1 MKFKK
6 ITSFVLAASMGM
18 AMFPTVANAMQIFV
32 NVKTENGKTF
42 SIEVESGDSIN
53 NIMGII
59 ALQEGIHPGSYTLE
73 FGNRTLEE
81 GRTLA
86 GYNIQKGSIVDLVH
100 IKNITLG
107 DYALKS
113 GQNSNVY
120 LGTYKQSSDS
130 NGGYLTEPI
139 KWRVLDNCGEKMFLL
154 SDKNLDVVQYN
165 TEDCPLTWTTSSV
178 RAWLN
183 GYAAN
188 MQSEMDYS
196 DNNFIDTAFSEE
208 EQNIIVDTSGLD
220 ANGATDKVFF
230 LSLDEGKIETYGFT
244 GNKNATDT
252 RKALNTAYVAN
263 GGSTGNTSLGM
274 YAENEADYWWLRS
287 HNNSSGIDYVGDDG
301 YLNSGNYAFAYQAAR
316 PALNL
321 DSSKVLFATPA
332 YGKPVNVGT
341 FSKNETYNFPQ
352 DGQYEY
358 KLTMIDS
365 ERDFTVAESS
375 VALAKDGYVTI
386 NYQDAQVGVNEYI
399 SAILMNKSNEVLYY
413 GQVANI
419 TDDAAKS
426 GRVEISV
433 PSELPYGTYELR
445 IFNEQINGDCRTDF
459 SSDFETVDLE
469 INPKNIMSGKSV
481 FSYYNS
487 ANGYD
492 YIYYGTYNNNPI
504 KWRVLTANGN
514 GGTYT
519 DGNGNDVN
527 SSNAMFMLSEY
538 CLENMIYDET
548 NNGPDISIKDW
559 SDSNIREWGNSTA
572 DTGFIKQSFS
582 ENEQKMLLKTSKRSN
597 GENPDE
603 QNEDVFFALSK
614 GEAESDYIKKDRA
627 AKTSGNGATVGWW
640 LRTMSGYEKAYYV
653 DAHGGIYDSI
663 INSNYTVRPAFN
675 LNTTSVLFTTAS
687 NGGKNVNVG
696 ELTENMENPS
706 REFKLTLLDENRAN
720 FSVVGSENGEN
731 ANIEKT
737 GAAGKKISLSYKGA
751 TTGENEYISA
761 MILNDVGD
769 ILYYGQVANVASED
783 MAEGAIDIK
792 IPGGIAN
799 GTYEMRVFNEQINGD
814 CKTDVSSDFE
824 TVTLNVKKTS
834 GSSGGGGGVAIPVTY
849 NVVFDSDGGNDVA
862 TQKVEKNEKAIKP
875 KTPIKEGFEF
885 GGWFCDKEREKEFDF
900 DTNVTKNITLY
911 AKWLKTEYVVE
922 PTEEPTESVWKNP
935 FGDVSADDWF
945 FEAVKYANKNGLMS
959 GVTNT
964 VFAPDLTLTR
974 GMLVTIFYR
983 MAGEP
988 EVNKSIPFADVMAD
1002 SYYAKAVIWAQ
1013 QNGIITGISETEF
1026 APEDEIT
1033 REQIAVIL
1041 HRYANENGYDVSE
1054 GESTNI
1060 LSYEDFGEI
1069 SEYAIEAM
1077 QYAVGYGIMTGKT
1090 ENTLNP
1096 KDNATRAE
1104 IAAILQRFI
1113 EQNK

>member
-6 ITSFVLAASMGM
+6 ITSFILTAAMVTV
-18 AMFPTVANAMQIFV
+18 MFPSVANAMQIFIK
-32 NVKTENGKTF
+32 VKTENGKTI
-42 SIEVESGDSIN
+42 SVDVESGD
-53 NIMGII
+53 GIHNVMEKI
-59 ALQEGIHPGSYTLE
+59 KLQEGIHPGSYTLV

-86 GYNIQKGSIVDLVH
+86 DYNIQKESIVDLVYM
-100 IKNITLG
+100 KNVTLG
-107 DYALKS
+107 DYALRS

-139 KWRVLDNCGEKMFLL
+139 KWRVLDNCGENTFLL

-165 TEDCPLTWTTSSV
+165 TDDCPQSWTISSV

-183 GYAAN
+183 GYN
-188 MQSEMDYS
+188 TNTESEEA
-196 DNNFIDTAFSEE
+196 NFIDTAFSET
-208 EQNIIVDTSGLD
+208 EQAVIAETRGLD
-220 ANGATDKVFF
+220 TGDTTDKIFF
-230 LSLDEGKIETYGFT
+230 ISLDEGKIESYGFT
-244 GNKNATDT
+244 EDKNSTET

-287 HNNSSGIDYVGDDG
+287 YNDRGGIDYVGDDG

-321 DSSKVLFATPA
+321 DSSKVLFTTSSQ
-332 YGKPVNVGT
+332 GKSVNIGVLSENKSYNGT
-341 FSKNETYNFPQ
+341 K

-358 KLTMIDS
+358 KLTMLDS

-386 NYQDAQVGVNEYI
+386 NYQDAQVGENEYI

-433 PSELPYGTYELR
+433 PSELPYGTYKLR

-459 SSDFETVDLE
+459 SSDFETVELE
-469 INPKNIMSGKSV
+469 INPKNIMPGKSV
-481 FSYYNS
+481 FSCYNS

-519 DGNGNDVN
+519 DGNDNDVN
-527 SSNAMFMLSEY
+527 STSAMFVLSEY
-538 CLENMIYDET
+538 CLENMIYDEI
-548 NNGPDISIKDW
+548 NNGPDFSFKDW
-559 SDSNIREWGNSTA
+559 LDSNIREWGNSTA
-572 DTGFIKQSFS
+572 DNSFIKQSFS
-582 ENEQKMLLKTSKRSN
+582 ENEQKMLLKTSKRN
-597 GENPDE
+597 RGLNPDE
-603 QNEDVFFALSK
+603 QNKDVFFVLSK
-614 GEAESDYIKKDRA
+614 DEADSDYIKNDRT
-627 AKTSGNGATVGWW
+627 AKTSSDGTAVDWW
-640 LRTMSGYEKAYYV
+640 LRTITGIDKAYSV
-653 DAHGGIYDSI
+653 AANGIIYDSI
-663 INSNYTVRPAFN
+663 INRTYAVRPACN
-675 LNTTSVLFTTAS
+675 LNMESILFTTPS
-687 NGGKNVNVG
+687 NGGKTVNVG

-706 REFKLTLLDENRAN
+706 RAFKMTLLDENRAD
-720 FSVVGSENGEN
+720 FSIVGTENGEST
-731 ANIEKT
+731 NIEKT
-737 GAAGKKISLSYKGA
+737 GTAGKTISLNYKGA
-751 TTGENEYISA
+751 TTGDNEYISA
-761 MILNDVGD
+761 MILNDTGE
-769 ILYYGQVANVASED
+769 ILYYGQVANVASDD
-783 MAEGAIDIK
+783 MAEGTVIIK

-799 GTYEMRVFNEQINGD
+799 GTYELRVFNEQINDD
-814 CKTDVSSDFE
+814 CMTDISSDYE
-824 TVTLNVKKTS
+824 IVTLNVKKAS
-834 GSSGGGGGVAIPVTY
+834 GSSGGGGGVSVPVTY
-849 NVVFDSDGGNDVA
+849 SVVFDTDGGSDVA
-862 TQKVEKNEKAIKP
+862 TQNIEKNEKAREP
-875 KTPIKEGFEF
+875 KVPTKEGFEF
-885 GGWFCDKEREKEFDF
+885 GGWFCDKEMEKEYDF
-900 DTNVTKNITLY
+900 DTSVMKNITLY
-911 AKWLKTEYVVE
+911 AKWIETEYVTE
-922 PTEEPTESVWKNP
+922 PIEEPTESVWKNP
-935 FGDVSADDWF
+935 FGDVSEDDWF
-945 FEAVKYANKNGLMS
+945 FESVKYANENGLMS
-959 GVTNT
+959 GVTNAE
-964 VFAPDLTLTR
+964 FEPNLTLTR
-974 GMLVTIFYR
+974 GMLVTILYR

-1002 SYYAKAVIWAQ
+1002 SYYANAVIWAQ
-1013 QNGIITGISETEF
+1013 QNGIITGISEIEF
-1026 APEDEIT
+1026 APEDAIT

-1041 HRYANENGYDVSE
+1041 HRYAKENGYDMSV
-1054 GESTNI
+1054 GEDTNI
-1060 LSYEDFGEI
+1060 LSYKDFSEI

-1077 QYAVGYGIMTGKT
+1077 QYAVECGIMTGKT

-1096 KDNATRAE
+1096 KDKATRAE